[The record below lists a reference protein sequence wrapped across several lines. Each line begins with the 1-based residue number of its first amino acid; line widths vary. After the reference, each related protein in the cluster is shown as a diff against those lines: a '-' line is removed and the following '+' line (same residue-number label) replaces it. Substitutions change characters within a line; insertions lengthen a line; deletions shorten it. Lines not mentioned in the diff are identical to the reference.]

1 AINSNEDVIP
11 PRARII
17 VAGPLK
23 DTYGLCS
30 ARTEQF
36 ALGSLLYFMVYGHEP
51 YENTERE
58 LSRSEFDRRF
68 GEMEFPDLNRHD
80 VFDGL
85 ILACWHNVY
94 PTMALAAYDFKR
106 KTQVVVGLTAEY
118 KTIHR
123 AQEKKKCEALIRR
136 GLLGREVA
144 LHYQPLWWKYL
155 NAMKEATGTKCLSSS
170 QIAQCQGLVLHD
182 SHAEILALRA
192 FNNWLLKECESILLQ
207 SNDSGIS
214 SKNSS
219 NEALRFLELR
229 TTGDSA
235 NKSELYSGGD
245 EATWPPFKLKSD
257 VKIWMYCTCA
267 PCGDGSMELC
277 MAAQEDPTPWATT
290 SPEPMTEVGVD
301 LTNKLLDGRA
311 RFSALGTVRRK
322 PSRPDAQPTLS
333 KSCSDKLAAKQ
344 VLSVLSF
351 PAYFLIA
358 PSPSAYLA
366 NLLLPEDEIHPAAFD
381 RCFGTGETGRL
392 RVLNGEKWKDP
403 ESTDGYYEVR
413 PFGVRSI
420 TMKQANFL
428 WQFSKQRDPNGKLR
442 KPGNISALWI
452 ATPSRGPQPAYTLF
466 SNRALEHSNCEKT
479 RMRMFPTNI
488 TETIINGVKQGYYIS
503 SLDARK
509 ASVLSRAKE
518 WQLLKTVVQ
527 QLPGWPLDRDDIRPR
542 SEVFWD
548 DKLEIQH
555 KLLRECVFSSS
566 YLAMKQAATNFKFL
580 MLRAK
585 ASADV
590 RGVLGNWIENR
601 GDEQWGLNVLAQSQR
616 KPARGRTPKKNNAQ

>member
-1 AINSNEDVIP
+1 MDVDDSSLEYRVASLVHSHFNALPQRCKPTVRPNDTHEWIP
-11 PRARII
+11 LSGI
-17 VAGPLK
+17 V
-23 DTYGLCS
+23 
-30 ARTEQF
+30 
-36 ALGSLLYFMVYGHEP
+36 LGTG
-51 YENTERE
+51 ENTFAE
-58 LSRSEFDRRF
+58 
-68 GEMEFPDLNRHD
+68 
-80 VFDGL
+80 
-85 ILACWHNVY
+85 
-94 PTMALAAYDFKR
+94 T
-106 KTQVVVGLTAEY
+106 LT
-118 KTIHR
+118 
-123 AQEKKKCEALIRR
+123 C
-136 GLLGREVA
+136 VA
-144 LHYQPLWWKYL
+144 L
-155 NAMKEATGTKCLSSS
+155 ATGTKCLSSS

-192 FNNWLLKECESILLQ
+192 FNNWLLKECESILLH

-219 NEALRFLELR
+219 TEASRFLELR
-229 TTGDSA
+229 TTGGSA
-235 NKSELYSGGD
+235 NKSELYSGDD

-277 MAAQEDPTPWATT
+277 MAAQEDPTPWATI

-358 PSPSAYLA
+358 PSPNAYLA

-381 RCFGTGETGRL
+381 RCFGIGETGRL
-392 RVLNGEKWKDP
+392 RVINGEKWKDT

-420 TMKQANFL
+420 TMKQANCL
-428 WQFSKQRDPNGKLR
+428 WQFSKQRDPNGKPR
-442 KPGNISALWI
+442 KSGNISAVWI
-452 ATPSRGPQPAYTLF
+452 ATPSCGHQPAYTLF
-466 SNRALEHSNCEKT
+466 SNRALEHSNSGET
-479 RMRMFPTNI
+479 RMRIFPTNI

-527 QLPGWPLDRDDIRPR
+527 QLPGWPLDRDDTGLR
-542 SEVFWD
+542 SEAFWGD
-548 DKLEIQH
+548 EYEMQL

-580 MLRAK
+580 MLRTK

-590 RGVLGNWIENR
+590 RGVLGNWVENR
-601 GDEQWGLNVLAQSQR
+601 GDELWDLNVLAQSQR
-616 KPARGRTPKKNNAQ
+616 KPARGRTPKENNAQ